1 MESTEEYEVTC
12 TAGSIDEV
20 EDRVALSLAV
30 DKYVRTRNELDSA
43 MQDHQLAKE
52 DLLRLLPNASF
63 VTECSWKTYLVSP
76 DPFIVREI
84 DKL

>member
-12 TAGSIDEV
+12 TAGNIDEV
-20 EDRVALSLAV
+20 EDRVALSIAV
-30 DKYVRTRNELDSA
+30 GNYVRSRKELESA
-43 MQDHQLAKE
+43 MQEHQLAKE
-52 DLLRLLPNASF
+52 NLLRLLPNASF
-63 VTECSWKTYLVSP
+63 VTEFNWKTYLVSP